1 MVRGCSTSTNQ
12 SIINNQ
18 LIVGN
23 RRAAGKIQ
31 INSNNSKSISVKV
44 PEGLP
49 TDYTFK
55 LPNEIG
61 SVDEVLKIDS
71 VVGSEAICSW
81 GSGGGSGIV
90 NNRIDGDL
98 TIGDDDSDLLVVN
111 SDAKFVNNLQV
122 PSIITLNTNSIISIG
137 GPVSTAATAA
147 SSDNIALGYS
157 ALQSLTTGSHNIAV
171 GRMASKYLTTGSK
184 NIAIGNESQWGA
196 VVGSNNVAM
205 GLKSLMS
212 NTYGSNNIAI
222 GVETLTTNTSG
233 NYNIATGTY
242 ALYSNTSGYSNVATG
257 AQSLYLNTTG
267 NNNVAT
273 GYQSLKSNTSGNYN
287 IATGTYALYSNTTG
301 IYNVAIGPISLYLNT
316 TGSNNVAMGYQA
328 LFSTTGTGNTGIGY
342 KAGYSITSGSYNVC
356 IGYDSDVPT
365 ATGDKQLAIST
376 SGLPNSIPWISGNSS
391 GNVGIGTITPTAKL
405 DVTGNTNISGNVNLK
420 GDVVIGDDES
430 DLLTIA
436 SKINVN
442 GNEKILLDKPVLSDK
457 GKIVTVNATG
467 DNLEYGANFRE
478 LAFAQT
484 IISTGKKITGYANLE
499 KWLDFSSHNTTISG
513 FNTDVS
519 VTVAQ
524 GSKVK
529 INCIT
534 GVCDS
539 IGNGFFAFRLGKK
552 VDGDVI
558 WGSTNG
564 ISANRNDYQNDPKGD
579 NEYSNKNHTGQNTSA
594 VGANRIECWDWIYGD
609 SIGLLQCVEP
619 YFVDTDPTNGLS
631 GTHNVTYFLRIRC
644 EHPSGTNDFFYM
656 NQDSD
661 ETPDNNRQ
669 ICATI
674 LTVQELGLGTITS
687 FTQEQSLAGA
697 GGSAAFTTRVS
708 SSVDAASS
716 AQWVKE
722 NLHDNNVNDETLG
735 TTWATDNTPPSG
747 EGTAFSGG
755 TGVCWISYEFN
766 TPQIITKYR
775 LWPRHEG
782 GATRSSQNIRIW
794 ELRVATDFSSYNRSD
809 SSTYTV
815 LDSQSLTGALTIA
828 GAKSD
833 WKIDLCVSE
842 LSSSNSVA
850 SNNLHLSNEYNLSTI
865 GAYKFYEL
873 YITANYDDS
882 FVAITEW
889 ALYGG
894 GFTIPSQIGNSGKQ
908 LITNGSSLSWG
919 SPASILVPSPVS
931 NAGKV
936 LKANA
941 AGTGLE
947 YGTSGKILQIQQL
960 FYKHEK
966 EGTNNTPVAVTPAF
980 KQTILLDSTS
990 NYVSVLAQISI
1001 SADSGRCPDCRLVS
1015 HTYSSESNMNNHT
1028 SPTTTILGEATSAHI
1043 PGDYGVTGWLGG
1055 SYINNVDTSNIT
1067 REYID
1072 LPGSLYVA
1080 YELYFCE
1087 RRTNGTMWYLNRSRD
1102 VNVGDN
1108 DHNDTW
1114 GTCAISSMILKEFT
1128 NTPITTTTLE

>member
-1 MVRGCSTSTNQ
+1 MTSKKNYTNLNNKK
-12 SIINNQ
+12 IVNKINDVTIGEDDRDILTIASKLN
-18 LIVGN
+18 IPGGN
-23 RRAAGKIQ
+23 TGHVLTKQDDGSVKFAAG
-31 INSNNSKSISVKV
+31 
-44 PEGLP
+44 G
-49 TDYTFK
+49 
-55 LPNEIG
+55 G
-61 SVDEVLKIDS
+61 
-71 VVGSEAICSW
+71 G
-81 GSGGGSGIV
+81 GGGGSGIV

-98 TIGDDDSDLLVVN
+98 TIGEDD
-111 SDAKFVNNLQV
+111 
-122 PSIITLNTNSIISIG
+122 
-137 GPVSTAATAA
+137 
-147 SSDNIALGYS
+147 
-157 ALQSLTTGSHNIAV
+157 
-171 GRMASKYLTTGSK
+171 
-184 NIAIGNESQWGA
+184 
-196 VVGSNNVAM
+196 
-205 GLKSLMS
+205 
-212 NTYGSNNIAI
+212 
-222 GVETLTTNTSG
+222 
-233 NYNIATGTY
+233 
-242 ALYSNTSGYSNVATG
+242 
-257 AQSLYLNTTG
+257 
-267 NNNVAT
+267 
-273 GYQSLKSNTSGNYN
+273 
-287 IATGTYALYSNTTG
+287 
-301 IYNVAIGPISLYLNT
+301 
-316 TGSNNVAMGYQA
+316 
-328 LFSTTGTGNTGIGY
+328 
-342 KAGYSITSGSYNVC
+342 
-356 IGYDSDVPT
+356 
-365 ATGDKQLAIST
+365 
-376 SGLPNSIPWISGNSS
+376 
-391 GNVGIGTITPTAKL
+391 
-405 DVTGNTNISGNVNLK
+405 
-420 GDVVIGDDES
+420 S

-457 GKIVTVNATG
+457 GKIVTVNADG
-467 DNLEYGANFRE
+467 DDLEYGANFRE

-484 IISTGKKITGYANLE
+484 IIRTGKKITGSANLE

-687 FTQEQSLAGA
+687 FTQEQALAGA
-697 GGSAAFTTRVS
+697 GGSAAFTHYVSTNLDNAGWYQNNIFNDIIYGSNRSWS
-708 SSVDAASS
+708 SSDNASYP
-716 AQWVKE
+716 
-722 NLHDNNVNDETLG
+722 HH
-735 TTWATDNTPPSG
+735 
-747 EGTAFSGG
+747 
-755 TGVCWISYEFN
+755 ISCEFN
-766 TPQIITKYR
+766 TPQIVTKYR
-775 LWPRHEG
+775 LWPRYH
-782 GATRSSQNIRIW
+782 ADWRKDNPRTW
-794 ELRVATDFSSYNRSD
+794 ELRASIDKATYDSGSY
-809 SSTYTV
+809 YI
-815 LDSQSLTGALTIA
+815 LDSQNLSGADSNAGALTGWPTA
-828 GAKSD
+828 ASFT
-833 WKIDLCVSE
+833 
-842 LSSSNSVA
+842 SSTVNA
-850 SNNLHLSNEYNLSTI
+850 SNNLHLANEYNLSTI
-865 GAYKFYEL
+865 GAYKYYL
-873 YITANYDDS
+873 LHITDNFSGTKIGLA
-882 FVAITEW
+882 EW

-931 NAGKV
+931 NSGKV

-1001 SADSGRCPDCRLVS
+1001 SADNARCPDCRLVS

-1055 SYINNVDTSNIT
+1055 SYIYHIDMSNIT

-1087 RRTNGTMWYLNRSRD
+1087 RRTNGTMWYLNRTRD

>member
-1 MVRGCSTSTNQ
+1 MYKTDINKINISSTKFIDTQKLNDL
-12 SIINNQ
+12 IIGDDNSD
-18 LIVGN
+18 LLVV
-23 RRAAGKIQ
+23 
-31 INSNNSKSISVKV
+31 NSNAIFTGTLTVNDELV
-44 PEGLP
+44 G
-49 TDYTFK
+49 
-55 LPNEIG
+55 G
-61 SVDEVLKIDS
+61 SS
-71 VVGSEAICSW
+71 GGGSS
-81 GSGGGSGIV
+81 GGGGSGIV

-98 TIGDDDSDLLVVN
+98 TIGEDDSDLL
-111 SDAKFVNNLQV
+111 
-122 PSIITLNTNSIISIG
+122 I
-137 GPVSTAATAA
+137 
-147 SSDNIALGYS
+147 
-157 ALQSLTTGSHNIAV
+157 
-171 GRMASKYLTTGSK
+171 
-184 NIAIGNESQWGA
+184 
-196 VVGSNNVAM
+196 
-205 GLKSLMS
+205 
-212 NTYGSNNIAI
+212 
-222 GVETLTTNTSG
+222 
-233 NYNIATGTY
+233 
-242 ALYSNTSGYSNVATG
+242 
-257 AQSLYLNTTG
+257 
-267 NNNVAT
+267 
-273 GYQSLKSNTSGNYN
+273 
-287 IATGTYALYSNTTG
+287 
-301 IYNVAIGPISLYLNT
+301 
-316 TGSNNVAMGYQA
+316 
-328 LFSTTGTGNTGIGY
+328 
-342 KAGYSITSGSYNVC
+342 
-356 IGYDSDVPT
+356 
-365 ATGDKQLAIST
+365 
-376 SGLPNSIPWISGNSS
+376 
-391 GNVGIGTITPTAKL
+391 
-405 DVTGNTNISGNVNLK
+405 
-420 GDVVIGDDES
+420 
-430 DLLTIA
+430 IA

-467 DNLEYGANFRE
+467 NNLVYGPQVLKHNINYKNIYNTGSIPLTASIANNNPVVHPE
-478 LAFAQT
+478 MNIT
-484 IISTGKKITGYANLE
+484 ITPQLTTSKIMITINIMGDWTTKSWDAMAYLKRTINGTSVDILPTVNSDSNRALGQFSLTYSSDSNDSIMESCNFHYIDEPNSISEIRYDVMLVHAINNTFYY
-499 KWLDFSSHNTTISG
+499 NTTLSLGNDEWDERAMSFISVEEK
-513 FNTDVS
+513 FSNDD
-519 VTVAQ
+519 
-524 GSKVK
+524 
-529 INCIT
+529 N
-534 GVCDS
+534 S
-539 IGNGFFAFRLGKK
+539 IGA
-552 VDGDVI
+552 
-558 WGSTNG
+558 
-564 ISANRNDYQNDPKGD
+564 
-579 NEYSNKNHTGQNTSA
+579 
-594 VGANRIECWDWIYGD
+594 
-609 SIGLLQCVEP
+609 
-619 YFVDTDPTNGLS
+619 
-631 GTHNVTYFLRIRC
+631 
-644 EHPSGTNDFFYM
+644 
-656 NQDSD
+656 
-661 ETPDNNRQ
+661 
-669 ICATI
+669 
-674 LTVQELGLGTITS
+674 ITS
-687 FTQEQSLAGA
+687 FTQEQALAGA
-697 GGSAAFTTRVS
+697 GGSAAFTSRVS
-708 SSVDAASS
+708 SSVDTTTSGH
-716 AQWVKE
+716 WVKE
-722 NLHDNNVNDETLG
+722 NLHDNNVNDDND

-1055 SYINNVDTSNIT
+1055 SYIYHIDMSNIT

-1087 RRTNGTMWYLNRSRD
+1087 RRTNGTMWYLNRTRD